1 MSGPSERAA
10 ARQAARHGGSTRPG
24 GRSGSASRSARTGG
38 TADASSAAA
47 TGSTAS
53 GAGPSRTKAGSAK
66 ASSAKAAAAL
76 RQRPNLTGRAVILAS
91 ALALI
96 VFTLAVPAREVI
108 SQRQQIAALQAANDA
123 QSNRVEAL
131 QVQQQR
137 LQDPAYITS
146 LIRERLHYVMPGEV
160 GYVVLDPSE
169 APAPTAKK
177 AAATAVAWYS
187 TVWSSVRT
195 TDDAG
200 VAAQQPKITVRPNAP
215 R

>member
-24 GRSGSASRSARTGG
+24 GRTATATRTSRAGVTGASSS
-38 TADASSAAA
+38 DASSSS
-47 TGSTAS
+47 STRS
-53 GAGPSRTKAGSAK
+53 SAK

-91 ALALI
+91 ALALV
-96 VFTLAVPAREVI
+96 VFTLAVPARELI
-108 SQRQQIAALQAANDA
+108 SQRQQIAALQSANDA
-123 QSNRVEAL
+123 QSGRVEAL

-177 AAATAVAWYS
+177 AVAAPVAWYS
-187 TVWSSVRT
+187 SVWSSVRT

-200 VAAQQPKITVRPNAP
+200 GAAQQPKITVRPNAP

>member
-24 GRSGSASRSARTGG
+24 GRTASRTSRTTSVPSGSAEP
-38 TADASSAAA
+38 AD
-47 TGSTAS
+47 TTSTPA
-53 GAGPSRTKAGSAK
+53 AK
-66 ASSAKAAAAL
+66 AAPARAAAAL
-76 RQRPNLTGRAVILAS
+76 KQRPNLTGRAVILAS

-108 SQRQQIAALQAANDA
+108 SQRQQIVALQAANDA
-123 QSNRVEAL
+123 QAGRVGAL
-131 QVQQQR
+131 QVQQRR
-137 LQDPAYITS
+137 LEDPAYITS

-177 AAATAVAWYS
+177 AVAAPVAWYS

-200 VAAQQPKITVRPNAP
+200 GAAQQPKITVRPNAP

>member
-24 GRSGSASRSARTGG
+24 GRTATATRTSRAGVTGASSS
-38 TADASSAAA
+38 DASSSS
-47 TGSTAS
+47 STRA
-53 GAGPSRTKAGSAK
+53 SAK

-91 ALALI
+91 ALALV
-96 VFTLAVPAREVI
+96 VFTLAVPARELI
-108 SQRQQIAALQAANDA
+108 SQRQQIAALQSANDA
-123 QSNRVEAL
+123 QSGRVEAL

-177 AAATAVAWYS
+177 AVAAPVAWYS
-187 TVWSSVRT
+187 SVWSSVRT

-200 VAAQQPKITVRPNAP
+200 GAAQQPKITVRPNAP

>member
-24 GRSGSASRSARTGG
+24 GRTASRTSRTGSVPSGSTKKAEG
-38 TADASSAAA
+38 TSTSAA
-47 TGSTAS
+47 
-53 GAGPSRTKAGSAK
+53 KAAP
-66 ASSAKAAAAL
+66 ARAAAAL
-76 RQRPNLTGRAVILAS
+76 KQRPNLTGRAVILAS

-123 QSNRVEAL
+123 QAGRVEAL

-137 LQDPAYITS
+137 LEDPAYITS

-169 APAPTAKK
+169 APAPTTRK
-177 AAATAVAWYS
+177 AVTAPAAWYS

>member
-24 GRSGSASRSARTGG
+24 GRT
-38 TADASSAAA
+38 
-47 TGSTAS
+47 STAS
-53 GAGPSRTKAGSAK
+53 RPSRTSSGAGGSAK
-66 ASSAKAAAAL
+66 PAAGATGAKAAPGKAAAAL
-76 RQRPNLTGRAVILAS
+76 KARPNLTGRAVILAS

-108 SQRQQIAALQAANDA
+108 SQRQQIAALQAANEA
-123 QSNRVEAL
+123 QAGRVEAL

-177 AAATAVAWYS
+177 AVAAPVAWYS

-200 VAAQQPKITVRPNAP
+200 GAAQQPKITVRPNAP

>member
-24 GRSGSASRSARTGG
+24 GRTATATRTSRAGVTGASSS
-38 TADASSAAA
+38 DASPSS
-47 TGSTAS
+47 STRS
-53 GAGPSRTKAGSAK
+53 SAK

-91 ALALI
+91 ALALV
-96 VFTLAVPAREVI
+96 VFTLAVPARELI
-108 SQRQQIAALQAANDA
+108 SQRQQIAALQSANDA
-123 QSNRVEAL
+123 QSGRVEAL

-177 AAATAVAWYS
+177 AVAAPVAWYS
-187 TVWSSVRT
+187 SVWSSVRT

-200 VAAQQPKITVRPNAP
+200 GAAQQPKITVRPNAP

>member
-1 MSGPSERAA
+1 
-10 ARQAARHGGSTRPG
+10 
-24 GRSGSASRSARTGG
+24 
-38 TADASSAAA
+38 
-47 TGSTAS
+47 
-53 GAGPSRTKAGSAK
+53 
-66 ASSAKAAAAL
+66 
-76 RQRPNLTGRAVILAS
+76 VILAS

-108 SQRQQIAALQAANDA
+108 SQRQQIAALQSANDA
-123 QSNRVEAL
+123 QSGRVEAL

-177 AAATAVAWYS
+177 AATAVVAWYS

-195 TDDAG
+195 TDAAG
-200 VAAQQPKITVRPNAP
+200 GAAQQPKISVRPNAP